1 MNQVRRVL
9 AICSG
14 NSRSLLPHLT
24 SYPWRH
30 QQQSKF
36 IHGSTALLAK
46 VNINGSD
53 DESEQSNTLSPVLD
67 GLEANSRWKKGHL
80 KKLEKNALQ
89 MHDEPLD
96 IKSDGE
102 VQQMWKDMESRVT
115 KRPTMTISQAALKG
129 KKTGRSNIKK
139 TDEEAWL
146 QAGLYDEGKKNK

>member
-1 MNQVRRVL
+1 MSQLKRVL
-9 AICSG
+9 AISSG
-14 NSRSLLPHLT
+14 NSRILPPHLT
-24 SYPWRH
+24 SFPWRH

-53 DESEQSNTLSPVLD
+53 DEGEQSNTKSSVLD
-67 GLEANSRWKKGHL
+67 GLEANSRWKKGQL

-89 MHDEPLD
+89 TDDEPLD
-96 IKSDGE
+96 IRSDDE

-129 KKTGRSNIKK
+129 KKAGRSNVRK

-146 QAGLYDEGKKNK
+146 QAGLYDDEKK